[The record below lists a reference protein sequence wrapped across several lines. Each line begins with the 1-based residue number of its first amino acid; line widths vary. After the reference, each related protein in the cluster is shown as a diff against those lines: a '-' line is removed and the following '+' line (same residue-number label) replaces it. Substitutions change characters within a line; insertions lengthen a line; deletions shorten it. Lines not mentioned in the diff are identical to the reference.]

1 VAARNGGPLGVNG
14 GRHDLLSNEGR
25 MMMNRTTFAAARV
38 LRGTMLGLALA
49 AAPAAAQAP
58 ADDAA
63 REMAAWL
70 RVIDAGRYEESWQGL
85 ATVVRG
91 MATAEQWAATLR
103 QARAPYP
110 GTVLA
115 RTVASAQAIAQPPGA
130 PPGEYVQVV
139 FSTSFSGGAA
149 ARETVAAMKEAGAW
163 GAVGYFIA
171 PGAGTDYS
179 APADAPYTAVDV
191 TVPTPAGH
199 TLAGTLT
206 LPKRAAGPVPA
217 VVLITGSGQQDRDA
231 YVPLIPDYR
240 FFRQVA
246 NSLSRR
252 GIAVLRMDDRGIGGS
267 GGLSADVTTEDF
279 AADIRAGV
287 DWLRGRAEIDP
298 ARIALA
304 GHSEGGLIAPLVA
317 AADGRIAAV
326 VLMGAQSWT
335 GRRISNMQIRDAHAR
350 EGRTGAALDSV
361 LAQAIAHRD
370 SVSEGMPWVRWFLS
384 YDPLPAARR
393 LRVPVLV
400 LHGGTDRQVTPEQAE
415 ELGAA
420 VRAGGNGDV
429 TVRVLPGLNHL
440 FLADAAGTA
449 DPALYAALP
458 DKRVPPAVLGVL
470 ADWLAARLGAR

>member
-1 VAARNGGPLGVNG
+1 
-14 GRHDLLSNEGR
+14 
-25 MMMNRTTFAAARV
+25 MNRSISVPARV
-38 LRGTMLGLALA
+38 LRGAVLGLALA

-58 ADDAA
+58 GEDAA
-63 REMAAWL
+63 RDVEAWL
-70 RVIDAGRYEESWQGL
+70 RGVDAGRYEESWQGL
-85 ATVVRG
+85 AAPVRG
-91 MATAEQWAATLR
+91 MASAEQWAATLR
-103 QARAPYP
+103 QARAPYA

-115 RTVASAQAIAQPPGA
+115 RTLAAAEAVPQPTGA
-130 PPGEYVQVV
+130 PPGEYVRMV
-139 FSTSFSGGAA
+139 FATSFSSGVS
-149 ARETVAAMKEAGAW
+149 ARETVAALKEPDAW
-163 GAVGYFIA
+163 RAVGYFIA
-171 PGAGTDYS
+171 PGAGTDYA

-206 LPKRAAGPVPA
+206 LPKHAAGRVPA

-246 NSLSRR
+246 DSLSRR

-267 GGLSADVTTEDF
+267 GGLSPDVTTEDF

-326 VLMGAQSWT
+326 VLMGAQSWS
-335 GRRISNMQIRDAHAR
+335 GRRISDMQMRDAFAR

-361 LAQAIAHRD
+361 LARAIAHRD
-370 SVSEGMPWVRWFLS
+370 SAADGVPWVRWFLA

-400 LHGGTDRQVTPEQAE
+400 LQGGTDRQVTAEQAE

-420 VRAGGNGDV
+420 VRSGGNGDV
-429 TVRVLPGLNHL
+429 TVRVFPGLNHL

-458 DKRVPPAVLGVL
+458 DRRVPPAVLGAL
-470 ADWLAARLGAR
+470 ADWLAARLAAR

>member
-1 VAARNGGPLGVNG
+1 MN
-14 GRHDLLSNEGR
+14 R
-25 MMMNRTTFAAARV
+25 MMSVSARV
-38 LRGTMLGLALA
+38 LRGAMLGLALA

-85 ATVVRG
+85 AAVVRG
-91 MATAEQWAATLR
+91 MATPEQWAATLR
-103 QARAPYP
+103 QARAPYTGP
-110 GTVLA
+110 VPA
-115 RTVASAQAIAQPPGA
+115 RTVTSAGAIARPTGA
-130 PPGEYVQVV
+130 PPGEYAQVV
-139 FSTSFSGGAA
+139 FATSFTGGGS
-149 ARETVAAMKEAGAW
+149 ARETVAAMKEADGW
-163 GAVGYFIA
+163 RAVGYFIA
-171 PGAGTDYS
+171 PGAGTAYS
-179 APADAPYTAVDV
+179 APAGAPYTAVDV

-206 LPKRAAGPVPA
+206 LPKNAAGRVPA

-231 YVPLIPDYR
+231 YVSLIPDYR

-246 NSLSRR
+246 DSLSRR

-287 DWLRGRAEIDP
+287 DWLRMRAEIDP

-304 GHSEGGLIAPLVA
+304 GHSEGGLIAPMVA

-326 VLMGAQSWT
+326 VLMGAQSWS
-335 GRRISNMQIRDAHAR
+335 GRRISDMQIRDAFAR
-350 EGRTGAALDSV
+350 EGRTGAALDSAV
-361 LAQAIAHRD
+361 ALAIAHRD
-370 SVSEGMPWVRWFLS
+370 SVSGSMPWVRWFLA
-384 YDPLPAARR
+384 YDPLPSAAR

-400 LHGGTDRQVTPEQAE
+400 LHGGTDRQVMPEQAE
-415 ELGAA
+415 ELAAA
-420 VRAGGNGDV
+420 VRAAGNGDV
-429 TVRVLPGLNHL
+429 TVRVFPGLNHL

-458 DKRVPPAVLGVL
+458 DKRVPPAVLGAL
-470 ADWLAARLGAR
+470 ADWLAARLGSR

>member
-1 VAARNGGPLGVNG
+1 
-14 GRHDLLSNEGR
+14 
-25 MMMNRTTFAAARV
+25 MMMNRTTSVSARV
-38 LRGTMLGLALA
+38 LRGAMLGLALS

-63 REMAAWL
+63 REMQTWL
-70 RVIDAGRYEESWQGL
+70 GVIDAGRYEESWQGL
-85 ATVVRG
+85 AAVVRG
-91 MATAEQWAATLR
+91 MMPAEQWAASLR
-103 QARAPYP
+103 QARAPYA

-115 RTVASAQAIAQPPGA
+115 RTVASAESMPQPPGA
-130 PPGEYVQVV
+130 PPGEYARTV
-139 FSTSFSGGAA
+139 FTTSFSGGAA
-149 ARETVAAMKEAGAW
+149 ARETVAAMKEADAW
-163 GAVGYFIA
+163 RAVGYFVA
-171 PGAGTDYS
+171 PGAPADHS
-179 APADAPYTAVDV
+179 APADAPYTAVDA

-206 LPKRAAGPVPA
+206 LPKNAAGRVPA
-217 VVLITGSGQQDRDA
+217 VVLITGSGQQDRDSR
-231 YVPLIPDYR
+231 IPQIAGYA

-246 NSLSRR
+246 DSLSRR

-267 GGLSADVTTEDF
+267 GGLSPDVTTEDF

-287 DWLRGRAEIDP
+287 EWLRGRAEIDP

-304 GHSEGGLIAPLVA
+304 GHSEGGIIAPMVA

-326 VLMGAQSWT
+326 VLMAAPSWS
-335 GRRISNMQIRDAHAR
+335 GRRISDMQLRDAFAR

-370 SVSEGMPWVRWFLS
+370 SVGGGMPWVRWFLAH
-384 YDPLPAARR
+384 DPLPVARR

-400 LHGGTDRQVTPEQAE
+400 LHGGTDRQVTAEQAE

-429 TVRVLPGLNHL
+429 TVRVFPGLNHL

-458 DKRVPPAVLGVL
+458 DKRVPPAVLGAL